1 MAIFGY
7 KRKESFY
14 LVYGAILAL
23 SVIAFFVRLSKF
35 NQFTFWGHVTIYI
48 VSLLLVIAIWE
59 IIRNVDRYLN
69 KVLPFEKN
77 IPLRI
82 TVQLLA
88 GSVLGLFIRVFVYH
102 FGEPHLPFKP
112 DEMFIAATWVIYILF
127 PGVINLGYFT
137 YHFILRWRFSVI
149 QNERLER
156 EKAQVQFDNLKNQLN
171 PHFLFNAL
179 SSLNSLI
186 MEDQRLASE
195 FVQQLSR
202 VYRYVLQNKE
212 QSSVALSTELNFIQ
226 HYISLLQTRFQQ
238 AITISVA
245 IDKEA
250 EEHKIVPVT
259 LQILIENAIKHNI
272 ISEEQPLNIEIINSG
287 DYLVVS
293 NNLQLRKHVE
303 TSNKQGL
310 KNMQSLY
317 SFMSNKPVQIEQ
329 TETCFS
335 VKVPLL

>member
-1 MAIFGY
+1 MLGYKKKKNFYLAYGIIFG
-7 KRKESFY
+7 
-14 LVYGAILAL
+14 L
-23 SVIAFFVRLSKF
+23 SIVAFFVRLSKF
-35 NQFTFWGHVTIYI
+35 NQFTFWGHVAIYAI
-48 VSLLLVIAIWE
+48 SLVLVIAIWE
-59 IIRNVDRYLN
+59 VIRNIDRYLN
-69 KVLPFEKN
+69 KVLPFERN

-88 GSVLGLFIRVFVYH
+88 GAVLGLFIRMTVYY
-102 FGEPHLPFKP
+102 FGEPLLPFKL
-112 DEMFIAATWVIYILF
+112 DEMFSAAIWIIYIMF
-127 PGVINLGYFT
+127 PGIINLGFFT
-137 YHFILRWRFSVI
+137 YHFIVRWQFSVI

-202 VYRYVLQNKE
+202 VYRYVLQYKD
-212 QSSVALSTELNFIQ
+212 QSSVNLTTELNFIQ
-226 HYISLLQTRFQQ
+226 HYISLLQTRFKE
-238 AITISVA
+238 AITISVEVDNEA
-245 IDKEA
+245 KE
-250 EEHKIVPVT
+250 HRIVPVT

-272 ISEEQPLNIEIINSG
+272 ISEEQPLSIEIFNSG

-303 TSNKQGL
+303 SSNKQGL
-310 KNMQSLY
+310 KNMKSLY
-317 SFMSNKPVQIEQ
+317 AFLSDKPVQIEQ
-329 TETCFS
+329 TDIRFS

>member
-1 MAIFGY
+1 MLGY
-7 KRKESFY
+7 KKRKDFY
-14 LVYGAILAL
+14 LVYGVIFTL
-23 SVIAFFVRLSKF
+23 SIVGFFVRLPKF
-35 NQFTFWGHVTIYI
+35 SQFTIQAH
-48 VSLLLVIAIWE
+48 IAIYFVSIFLIVFVWE
-59 IIRNVDRYLN
+59 SIRNIDRYLN
-69 KVLPFEKN
+69 KALPFEKN

-88 GSVLGLFIRVFVYH
+88 GALIGLLVRLFLYYY
-102 FGEPHLPFKP
+102 GEPQLPFKL
-112 DEMFIAATWVIYILF
+112 DDMFAAATWVIYILF
-127 PGVINLGYFT
+127 PGVINLGFFT
-137 YHFILRWRFSVI
+137 YHFIIRWQSSVM

-186 MEDQRLASE
+186 MENQRLASE

-202 VYRYVLQNKE
+202 VYRYVLQYKD
-212 QSSVALSTELNFIQ
+212 QSSVSLSTELNFIQ

-238 AITISVA
+238 ALTITVA
-245 IDKEA
+245 VDKEA
-250 EEHKIVPVT
+250 EEQRIVPVT

-272 ISEEQPLNIEIINSG
+272 VSAELPLHIEIFTSG

-293 NNLQLRKHVE
+293 NNLQQRKHVE
-303 TSNKQGL
+303 SSNKLGL

-317 SFMSNKPVQIEQ
+317 KFLSDKPVQIEQ
-329 TETCFS
+329 TAIRFS

>member
-1 MAIFGY
+1 MLGY
-7 KRKESFY
+7 KKRKDFY
-14 LVYGAILAL
+14 LIY
-23 SVIAFFVRLSKF
+23 SVIFSLSIIGFFVRLPRFS
-35 NQFTFWGHVTIYI
+35 QFTLQAH
-48 VSLLLVIAIWE
+48 IAIYFVSIFLIVFVWE
-59 IIRNVDRYLN
+59 SIRNIDRYLN
-69 KVLPFEKN
+69 KALPFEKN

-88 GSVLGLFIRVFVYH
+88 GAVIGLLVRLFLYYY
-102 FGEPHLPFKP
+102 GEPQLPFKL
-112 DEMFIAATWVIYILF
+112 DDMFAAATWVLYILL
-127 PGVINLGYFT
+127 PEVITLGFIT
-137 YHFILRWRFSVI
+137 YHLIARWQSSVV

-186 MEDQRLASE
+186 MENQRLASE

-202 VYRYVLQNKE
+202 VYRYVLQYKD
-212 QSSVALSTELNFIQ
+212 QSSVSLSTELNFIQ

-238 AITISVA
+238 ALTITVA
-245 IDKEA
+245 VDKEA
-250 EEHKIVPVT
+250 EEQRIVPVT

-272 ISEEQPLNIEIINSG
+272 VSAELPLHIEIFTSG

-293 NNLQLRKHVE
+293 NNLQLRKQVE
-303 TSNKQGL
+303 SSNKLGL

-317 SFMSNKPVQIEQ
+317 KFLSDKPVQIEQ
-329 TETCFS
+329 TAIRFS

>member
-1 MAIFGY
+1 MLGY
-7 KRKESFY
+7 KKKKNFY
-14 LVYGAILAL
+14 LAYGIIFAL
-23 SVIAFFVRLSKF
+23 SIIAFFVRLSKF
-35 NQFTFWGHVTIYI
+35 NQFTFWGHVTIYAI
-48 VSLLLVIAIWE
+48 SLVLVIAIWE
-59 IIRNVDRYLN
+59 VIRNIDRYLN
-69 KVLPFEKN
+69 KVLPFERN

-88 GSVLGLFIRVFVYH
+88 GAVLGLFIRITVYY
-102 FGEPHLPFKP
+102 FGEPLLPFKL
-112 DEMFIAATWVIYILF
+112 DEMFSAAIWIIYIMF
-127 PGVINLGYFT
+127 PGIINLGFFT
-137 YHFILRWRFSVI
+137 YHFIVRWRFSVI

-156 EKAQVQFDNLKNQLN
+156 EKTQVQFDNLKNQLN

-202 VYRYVLQNKE
+202 VYRYVLQYKE
-212 QSSVALSTELNFIQ
+212 QSSVSLTTELNFIQ
-226 HYISLLQTRFQQ
+226 HYVSLLQTRFKE
-238 AITISVA
+238 AITISIEVDNEA
-245 IDKEA
+245 KE
-250 EEHKIVPVT
+250 HRIVPVT

-272 ISEEQPLNIEIINSG
+272 ISEEQPLNIEIFNSG

-303 TSNKQGL
+303 SSNKQGL
-310 KNMQSLY
+310 KNMESLY
-317 SFMSNKPVQIEQ
+317 GFLSDKPVQIEQ
-329 TETCFS
+329 TDIRFS

>member
-1 MAIFGY
+1 MLGY
-7 KRKESFY
+7 KKRKDFY
-14 LVYGAILAL
+14 LVYGVIFTL
-23 SVIAFFVRLSKF
+23 SIVGFFVRLPRFS
-35 NQFTFWGHVTIYI
+35 QFTLQAH
-48 VSLLLVIAIWE
+48 IAIYFVSIFLIVFVWE
-59 IIRNVDRYLN
+59 SIRNIDRYLN
-69 KVLPFEKN
+69 KALPFEKN

-88 GSVLGLFIRVFVYH
+88 GALIGLLVRLFLYYY
-102 FGEPHLPFKP
+102 GEPQLPFKL
-112 DEMFIAATWVIYILF
+112 DDMFAAATWVLYILL
-127 PGVINLGYFT
+127 PEVITLGFIT
-137 YHFILRWRFSVI
+137 YHLIARWQSSVV

-186 MEDQRLASE
+186 MENQRLASE

-202 VYRYVLQNKE
+202 VYRYVLQYKD
-212 QSSVALSTELNFIQ
+212 QSSVSLSTELNFIQ

-238 AITISVA
+238 ALTITVA
-245 IDKEA
+245 VDKEA
-250 EEHKIVPVT
+250 EEQRIVPVT

-272 ISEEQPLNIEIINSG
+272 VSAELPLHIEIFTSG

-293 NNLQLRKHVE
+293 NNLQQRKHVE
-303 TSNKQGL
+303 SSNKLGL

-317 SFMSNKPVQIEQ
+317 KFLSDKPVQIEQ
-329 TETCFS
+329 TAIRFS